1 MTYNLQS
8 IGMSKNIEQLYSL
21 KTLAVEHLTAKK
33 YVESAVYFRDILAK
47 FESSLTEI
55 TTEADMEKAIR

>member
-1 MTYNLQS
+1 
-8 IGMSKNIEQLYSL
+8 MSKNIEQLYSL